1 MFDQLVQ
8 LVYSAQPDNISVY
21 DRSCLPLSLTGL
33 YLKMNGFELFHIT
46 CSRKDS
52 RKLLNNYLIQFL
64 VGLISTTVT
73 NSKNKKILRNV
84 VSGLFLVHQ
93 STMMSVLN
101 VSFFSSFLSI
111 LFLRPTRFAFE
122 ILLL

>member
-1 MFDQLVQ
+1 MFGQLVQ

-52 RKLLNNYLIQFL
+52 RKLLNNNLIQFL

-73 NSKNKKILRNV
+73 NSKKQKD
-84 VSGLFLVHQ
+84 SEKC
-93 STMMSVLN
+93 
-101 VSFFSSFLSI
+101 SFRTVFSSPEHNDVS
-111 LFLRPTRFAFE
+111 AKC
-122 ILLL
+122 